1 MKKLFLLLAL
11 VGMVATAC
19 EDDGV
24 NEPTTP
30 EDKTQ
35 PIKFI
40 DNRVKALCINSWDT
54 NGDAELSYEE
64 AAAVTDIGTTFE
76 GYNII
81 SFTELA
87 YFTGLS
93 YIANEAFLDC
103 GSLKKI
109 ELPHNITSIGD
120 SAFAHCTSLTSVT
133 IPDSVTTIGEA
144 AFAVCSSLTS
154 FYGKFASED
163 NRCLIVD
170 GKLIAF
176 APAGLIEY
184 TIPDSVNSIGDCTFY
199 MCDSLESVTIPD
211 SVTSIGEWAFR
222 DCRSLRSVTIPD
234 SVTSIGQEAFG
245 YCTSLTSVTIP
256 DSVTLIGEAAFAVCS
271 SLTSFY
277 GKFASEDNRCL
288 IVDGKLI
295 AFAPVGLTEYTIPD
309 SATSIGDSAFNFC
322 YSLTSV
328 TIPDSVTEIG
338 HYAFESCNSLTSVTI
353 GNGVTTI
360 GYGAFF
366 GCDSLTS
373 VTIGNSVT
381 SIGEWTFVGCRSL
394 ESFYGKFAS
403 EDNRCLIVDGKLIA
417 FAPAGLTEYTIPD
430 SVTSIGAQA
439 FSYCYSLTSVTI
451 PDSVTK
457 IGDGAF
463 HSCESL
469 TSVYCKPTTPQA
481 WERMLS
487 NGMMVVGIWSIL
499 GARFMSLQLL
509 LRRISR
515 QHIGAIMRQISLAT
529 SFSLTT

>member
-93 YIANEAFLDC
+93 YIANEAFQLC
-103 GSLKKI
+103 ESLKEI
-109 ELPHNITSIGD
+109 ELPHNITSIGGA
-120 SAFAHCTSLTSVT
+120 AFYRCDSLTSVT
-133 IPDSVTTIGEA
+133 IPDSVTSIGDL
-144 AFAVCSSLTS
+144 AFRVCSSLTS

-184 TIPDSVNSIGDCTFY
+184 TIPDSVTEIGWYAFDDCT
-199 MCDSLESVTIPD
+199 SLTSVTIPN
-211 SVTSIGEWAFR
+211 SVTSIGDYAFSGC
-222 DCRSLRSVTIPD
+222 D
-234 SVTSIGQEAFG
+234 
-245 YCTSLTSVTIP
+245 SLTSVTIP
-256 DSVTLIGEAAFAVCS
+256 DSVTEIGNYAFQECS

-295 AFAPVGLTEYTIPD
+295 AFAPAGLIEYTIPD
-309 SATSIGDSAFNFC
+309 SVTTIGDHAFDRCYSLTSVTIPDSVTSIGSFAFYNC
-322 YSLTSV
+322 DSLTSV

-338 HYAFESCNSLTSVTI
+338 LY
-353 GNGVTTI
+353 
-360 GYGAFF
+360 
-366 GCDSLTS
+366 
-373 VTIGNSVT
+373 
-381 SIGEWTFVGCRSL
+381 
-394 ESFYGKFAS
+394 
-403 EDNRCLIVDGKLIA
+403 
-417 FAPAGLTEYTIPD
+417 
-430 SVTSIGAQA
+430 A
-439 FSYCYSLTSVTI
+439 FSYCS
-451 PDSVTK
+451 
-457 IGDGAF
+457 
-463 HSCESL
+463 SL
-469 TSVYCKPTTPQA
+469 TSVYCKPTTPP
-481 WERMLS
+481 S
-487 NGMMVVGIWSIL
+487 VGE
-499 GARFMSLQLL
+499 GAFKWYDGSWNLVN
-509 LRRISR
+509 
-515 QHIGAIMRQISLAT
+515 IGCTIYVPTASVEAYKSAAYWGDYASDIVGYE
-529 SFSLTT
+529 F

>member
-40 DNRVKALCINSWDT
+40 DNTVKALCVVSWDT

-64 AAAVTDIGTTFE
+64 AAAVTDIGTTFKE
-76 GYNII
+76 SDII

-93 YIANEAFLDC
+93 YIANEAFLC
-103 GSLKKI
+103 CESLKKI
-109 ELPHNITSIGD
+109 ELPHNITSIGEA
-120 SAFAHCTSLTSVT
+120 AFRDCDSLTSVT
-133 IPDSVTTIGEA
+133 IPDSVTTIGSF
-144 AFAVCSSLTS
+144 AFYSCTSLTS

-163 NRCLIVD
+163 NRYLIVD

-211 SVTSIGEWAFR
+211 SVTSIGEWAFH
-222 DCRSLRSVTIPD
+222 DCRSLTSVTIPN
-234 SVTSIGQEAFG
+234 SVTSIGDYAFSG
-245 YCTSLTSVTIP
+245 CDSLTSVTIP
-256 DSVTLIGEAAFAVCS
+256 DSVTLIGNSAFENCS

-295 AFAPVGLTEYTIPD
+295 AFAPAGLIEYTIPD
-309 SATSIGDSAFNFC
+309 SVTTIGDSAFSYCSLLTSVTIPDSVTEIGDWAFYYC
-322 YSLTSV
+322 TSLTSV

-338 HYAFESCNSLTSVTI
+338 LY
-353 GNGVTTI
+353 
-360 GYGAFF
+360 
-366 GCDSLTS
+366 
-373 VTIGNSVT
+373 
-381 SIGEWTFVGCRSL
+381 
-394 ESFYGKFAS
+394 
-403 EDNRCLIVDGKLIA
+403 
-417 FAPAGLTEYTIPD
+417 
-430 SVTSIGAQA
+430 A
-439 FSYCYSLTSVTI
+439 FSYCS
-451 PDSVTK
+451 
-457 IGDGAF
+457 
-463 HSCESL
+463 SL
-469 TSVYCKPTTPQA
+469 TSVYCKPTTPPSLGEGA
-481 WERMLS
+481 FKWYDGSWNLVNIGCTIYVPTASVEAYKS
-487 NGMMVVGIWSIL
+487 AAYWGDYASDIVGYE
-499 GARFMSLQLL
+499 F
-509 LRRISR
+509 
-515 QHIGAIMRQISLAT
+515 
-529 SFSLTT
+529 